1 MYIYPV
7 SEIARYLRDSLEA
20 DGLLSDLWVSGEA
33 SGVTVSQAGHCYFT
47 LKDDV
52 AQVRCVALQSRQGRY
67 GPGRGPIIVPKNGEA
82 IIVHGKVSFYE
93 ARGDLQCLVDLVQP
107 EGVGR
112 LHLEQQRLMAKL
124 EAEGL
129 FETSR
134 KRRLPPYPKRIA
146 LVTSPV
152 GAVLHD
158 LTTIIGRR
166 YPCVELVVAP
176 VQVQGDAAPGSIIAA
191 LSACNSLDLDLVILA
206 RGGGSA
212 EDLAPFNNEYVA
224 RAVYAC
230 RAPIIA
236 AVGHETDTTIVDYV
250 ADLRAPTPSAAA
262 ELAVPDRT
270 ELLGRLA
277 GARAAL
283 NRGIRSRVGEERSL
297 LNETRSAMARALP
310 DRQRLGQRVDSFR
323 HRLELRLDGILT
335 MANERLA
342 SRRARLTTLDPRQVL
357 TRGYAIVQRER
368 DGAVVSHVAEAPA
381 GEGLAVTVQ
390 DGTFGA
396 EGRG

>member
-7 SEIARYLRDSLEA
+7 SEVARYLRGSLEA

-52 AQVRCVALQSRQGRY
+52 AQVRCVAFQSRQGRY
-67 GPGRGPIIVPKNGEA
+67 GPGRGPVIVPKNGEA
-82 IIVHGKVSFYE
+82 IIVHGKVTFYE
-93 ARGDLQCLVDLVQP
+93 AGGVLQCVVDLVQP

-134 KRRLPPYPKRIA
+134 KRALPPYPKRIA
-146 LVTSPV
+146 LVTSPT

-166 YPCVELVVAP
+166 YPCVELLVVP

-262 ELAVPDRT
+262 ELAVPDQT

-323 HRLELRLDGILT
+323 HRLELRLSGALA
-335 MANERLA
+335 MADERLA
-342 SRRARLTTLDPRQVL
+342 SRRARLTTLDPRHVL

-368 DGAVVSHVAEAPA
+368 DGAVVSHMAEATP
-381 GEGLAVTVQ
+381 GEALAVTVQ

-396 EGRG
+396 EVR